1 MSKWSLLRSAI
12 LSPFSRSRDQ
22 QPRLPPNP
30 IPPPD
35 AEMLS
40 QPQLSSREEE
50 IQAEPHES
58 IREEKMEPEEEESS
72 LQAQSQKPRQKRW
85 RFLKAVFN
93 VLSLY
98 WKRQS
103 SSKPALDGQ
112 TLIPEEKREDKK
124 EGLHPEWS
132 QMDARL
138 VKILEEDSARLLN
151 REFNRLT
158 DIEKQCLQCFSVFEP
173 GSKIKKQIMIYWW
186 IGEDFAKS
194 SRDHKTAEE
203 VEEQRFQRLADLGF
217 IEPIGN
223 SCTSTIH
230 ECRVQPF
237 VHWMIKKKA
246 REASF
251 CVLDETGMPPAEL
264 SKSPRLCLTSETKL
278 SSPSS
283 VSDSSVGAGKTEKP
297 TVVVFNVSKQTYRS
311 QLDEFLNIKSLVVL
325 QLGRWH
331 GDAKYHIEVEG
342 FEDLNNIGLLT
353 NLRYLGLQGL
363 SGLIALPPKIK
374 ELKNLLIL
382 DLRGCQYLE
391 KVDKYA
397 TYLKRLTRLDLT
409 ECYLLENIASGFGSL
424 SELQVFKGFVF
435 GGSRRTNR
443 CRLKELSKLR
453 KLRKL
458 SINITSD
465 ANIDDNEMN
474 VLSDFLSVQS
484 LTITWGEIPTI
495 GDSKTNSISKKWKML
510 TLPPSIEK
518 FDMRCFPYEKMPNW
532 FDKARNLKRL
542 YIRGGILRTLD
553 PENGSSASSI
563 SYRSIERLRLKYLH
577 AFEMEWSQITA
588 MMPKLD
594 RLEFVECKELKSSP
608 PLDQN
613 HIWIRD
619 EQDEERKSE
628 ERKRDHV
635 PPVAPSPTT
644 PDDASTSTAVPPS
657 DAKPALQGSPTNEA
671 GTEAEAVAAAASDE
685 EITTEP
691 AEGTSEPAFPVSPT
705 NEATAGTAAAASK
718 EETTAE
724 PSLHRSP
731 TDEATAETVAASE
744 EEGGEIEEEE
754 KEEATAETAVAS
766 KEETDNKPEDL
777 HGSPT
782 TEATTETF
790 AASKEENFTETTHRR
805 TPTDETS
812 PKFVVPPDEII
823 TAEPALQDLSAA
835 STSAVANPT
844 NNSSTNATT
853 EAPSNPSI
861 VPATSPPGA
870 AIGDGEGNP

>member
-1 MSKWSLLRSAI
+1 
-12 LSPFSRSRDQ
+12 
-22 QPRLPPNP
+22 
-30 IPPPD
+30 
-35 AEMLS
+35 MLS

-124 EGLHPEWS
+124 EELHPEWS

-138 VKILEEDSARLLN
+138 EKILEEESARLLN
-151 REFNRLT
+151 REFNQLT

-186 IGEDFAKS
+186 IGEDFANS
-194 SRDHKTAEE
+194 SPDHKTAEE

-264 SKSPRLCLTSETKL
+264 SKSPRLCLTSETEL

-363 SGLIALPPKIK
+363 SGLTALPPKIK

-391 KVDKYA
+391 KVGKYA

-409 ECYLLENIASGFGSL
+409 ECYLLEHITGGFGSL

-465 ANIDDNEMN
+465 AHIEDNEMT
-474 VLSDFLSVQS
+474 VLSNFSSVLS
-484 LTITWGEIPTI
+484 LTITWGEILTI
-495 GDSKTNSISKKWKML
+495 GDSTTNSISKKWKTL

-532 FDKARNLKRL
+532 FDKAQNLKRL
-542 YIRGGILRTLD
+542 YIRGGILQTLD
-553 PENGSSASSI
+553 PEDGSSATGI
-563 SYRSIERLRLKYLH
+563 SYRSIERLRLKYLD
-577 AFEMEWSQITA
+577 AFDMEWSKIRD

-594 RLEFVECKELKSSP
+594 RLELVKCEKLKWPP

-613 HIWIRD
+613 HVWIRD
-619 EQDEERKSE
+619 EKDEEVKSE
-628 ERKRDHV
+628 ERKRDH
-635 PPVAPSPTT
+635 
-644 PDDASTSTAVPPS
+644 
-657 DAKPALQGSPTNEA
+657 
-671 GTEAEAVAAAASDE
+671 
-685 EITTEP
+685 
-691 AEGTSEPAFPVSPT
+691 
-705 NEATAGTAAAASK
+705 
-718 EETTAE
+718 
-724 PSLHRSP
+724 
-731 TDEATAETVAASE
+731 
-744 EEGGEIEEEE
+744 
-754 KEEATAETAVAS
+754 
-766 KEETDNKPEDL
+766 EETDNKPEDL

-790 AASKEENFTETTHRR
+790 AASKEENITETTHRQ
-805 TPTDETS
+805 TPTDKTS

-844 NNSSTNATT
+844 NNSSTNAAT

-870 AIGDGEGNP
+870 TIGDGEGNP

>member
-1 MSKWSLLRSAI
+1 MSKWSLLRSAF
-12 LSPFSRSRDQ
+12 LSPFSRSRDE

-124 EGLHPEWS
+124 EELHPEWS

-138 VKILEEDSARLLN
+138 EKILEEESARLLN
-151 REFNRLT
+151 REFNQLT

-186 IGEDFAKS
+186 IGEDFANS
-194 SRDHKTAEE
+194 SPDHKTAEE

-264 SKSPRLCLTSETKL
+264 SKSPRLCLTSETETIF
-278 SSPSS
+278 
-283 VSDSSVGAGKTEKP
+283 A
-297 TVVVFNVSKQTYRS
+297 F
-311 QLDEFLNIKSLVVL
+311 FFVL

-363 SGLIALPPKIK
+363 SGLTALPPKIK

-391 KVDKYA
+391 KVGKYA

-409 ECYLLENIASGFGSL
+409 ECYLLEHIAGGFGSL

-465 ANIDDNEMN
+465 AHIEDNEMT
-474 VLSDFLSVQS
+474 VLSNFSSVLS

-495 GDSKTNSISKKWKML
+495 GDSTTNSIAKKWKTL
-510 TLPPSIEK
+510 TLPPSVEK

-532 FDKARNLKRL
+532 FDKAQNLKRL
-542 YIRGGILRTLD
+542 YIRGGILQTLD
-553 PENGSSASSI
+553 PEDESSATGI
-563 SYRSIERLRLKYLH
+563 SYRSIERLRLKYLD
-577 AFEMEWSQITA
+577 AFDMEWSKIRD

-594 RLEFVECKELKSSP
+594 RLELVKCEKLKWPP

-613 HIWIRD
+613 HVWIRD
-619 EQDEERKSE
+619 EKDEERKT
-628 ERKRDHV
+628 
-635 PPVAPSPTT
+635 VAPSPTA
-644 PDDASTSTAVPPS
+644 PDDASTSAAVPPKTAPDETAMGD
-657 DAKPALQGSPTNEA
+657 DA
-671 GTEAEAVAAAASDE
+671 AEAAAASDE

-691 AEGTSEPAFPVSPT
+691 AEGTSEPASPVSPT
-705 NEATAGTAAAASK
+705 NEATAGTAAASK
-718 EETTAE
+718 EETTTE

-731 TDEATAETVAASE
+731 TDEAAAETVAASE

-790 AASKEENFTETTHRR
+790 AASKEENITETTHRQ
-805 TPTDETS
+805 TPTDKTS

-844 NNSSTNATT
+844 NNSSTNAAT

-870 AIGDGEGNP
+870 TIGDGEGNP